1 MDITES
7 TAVGELIKELC
18 DGGTLPDTFIFTAG
32 IDKPDNVG
40 KFNLLNFQNV
50 VNVYI
55 VEILTFIAEMQ
66 KLNLCARL
74 IISISSM
81 SRIVP
86 NSKHTGYYKSKPAI
100 KRLFL
105 QAS

>member
-1 MDITES
+1 MDITEP
-7 TAVGELIKELC
+7 TAVGALINELC
-18 DGGTLPDTFIFTAG
+18 DGGTLSDIFIFTAG
-32 IDKPDNVG
+32 INKPDNVG

-50 VNVYI
+50 MNVYI
-55 VEILTFIAEMQ
+55 VKVLTFIAEMQ
-66 KLNLCARL
+66 KLNLCSRL

-86 NSKHTGYYKSKPAI
+86 NSKHTDYYQSKSAI